1 MHAVSPCCSHCQHLN
16 SRLSCAQGPLQAV
29 LRIRIRTDPY
39 YMAGSVSDDTD
50 PGSAKN
56 LPKPIKKMSL
66 KIIYE
71 EKKFK
76 E

>member
-29 LRIRIRTDPY
+29 FRIRIRTDPY

-50 PGSAKN
+50 QDLVKADV
-56 LPKPIKKMSL
+56 LDALLLL
-66 KIIYE
+66 KANGDYL
-71 EKKFK
+71 FK